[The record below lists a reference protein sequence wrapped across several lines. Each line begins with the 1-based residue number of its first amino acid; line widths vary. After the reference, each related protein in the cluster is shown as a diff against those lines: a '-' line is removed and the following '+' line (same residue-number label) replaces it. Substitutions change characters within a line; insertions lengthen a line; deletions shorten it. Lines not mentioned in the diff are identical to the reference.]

1 MTKTQFL
8 PEAALYYRSRD
19 GNLHPLN
26 GNEKH
31 LPVLIRECFAG
42 EPCYV
47 PQDTIASKQNVF
59 YSVSS
64 IVKRTQDDRTIEAL
78 RKWEE
83 RVGLK
88 EAKRIRDEAIRTGI
102 AVHSYLHS
110 YLKHGEIKTLKNSYK
125 SYVEALDTLLPNFGD
140 CLFSEQYI
148 VSFKYQYFGKF
159 DQLGL
164 YHESLTLSDL
174 KTSLKPKLSLN
185 WVKDKVIQLAAYYIP
200 IEALY
205 AVEQAALIYLI
216 GDGSYNEFL
225 FTPQEMELYKDLW
238 LERLNEFSEVDKLA
252 A

>member
-1 MTKTQFL
+1 MTKKQFL

-19 GNLHPLN
+19 GSLHPLN
-26 GNEKH
+26 SSEEN
-31 LPVLIRECFAG
+31 LPILIRENFAG
-42 EPCYV
+42 ESCYV
-47 PQDTIASKQNVF
+47 PQGTAVSTQNVF

-64 IVKRTQDDRTIEAL
+64 ILRRTQDKKTIEAL

-83 RVGLK
+83 RVGRK
-88 EAKRIRDEAIRTGI
+88 EAKRIRDEAIGAGI
-102 AVHSYLHS
+102 AVHFYLHS
-110 YLKHGEIKTLKNSYK
+110 YLKYGEIKTLKNSYK

-148 VSFKYQYFGKF
+148 ISFKHRYFGKF
-159 DQLGL
+159 DQLGF
-164 YHESLTLSDL
+164 YRESLTLSDL
-174 KTSLKPKLSLN
+174 KTSLKPKLSLT

-205 AVEQAALIYLI
+205 AVEQAALIYLNSN
-216 GDGSYNEFL
+216 GSYKEFI

-238 LERLNEFSEVDKLA
+238 LERLNEFSEIDKQA